1 MFLFFF
7 LLTIKNVFFP
17 FFVSDLSR
25 VIKQEKKEILFSE
38 EEKKQA
44 AAKMRLE
51 SELGLGLLVFV
62 SFVIVARSIEAP
74 NGK

>member
-1 MFLFFF
+1 M
-7 LLTIKNVFFP
+7 FFP

-38 EEKKQA
+38 EEKNQA

-62 SFVIVARSIEAP
+62 SFVIAARSIEAP
-74 NGK
+74 NGKKHISNI